1 MKIQD
6 IMTRPVESCRD
17 RTDLAA
23 AAMIMWRQDCGV
35 VPVVD
40 MEEKV
45 VGVITDRDICIAV
58 ATRHRR
64 PEELAVGDVMAN
76 RLFTIR
82 PDDDVRAALDT
93 MRHERIRRLP
103 VVDANQRLVGVLSL
117 NDIVRAAKPVTA
129 RGTGELNANDV
140 LETLKTICVHPLP
153 MLIPEP
159 ELEAVH
165 AG

>member
-1 MKIQD
+1 
-6 IMTRPVESCRD
+6 
-17 RTDLAA
+17 
-23 AAMIMWRQDCGV
+23 MIMWRQDCGV

-40 MEEKV
+40 QQEEV
-45 VGVITDRDICIAV
+45 VGVITDRDICIAA

-64 PEELAVGDVMAN
+64 PEELRVGDVMGS
-76 RLFTIR
+76 RLFTVR
-82 PDDDVRAALDT
+82 PDDDVRVALDT

-103 VVDANQRLVGVLSL
+103 VVNAAKRLVGMLSL
-117 NDIVRAAKPVTA
+117 SDIVQVAKPVTA

-153 MLIPEP
+153 MRIPEPEP